1 MFEIFRLLKLEYK
14 EYIILIKSGSF
25 YCGFDEDAIV
35 LNKIFNYKVNQ
46 LKKNL
51 KVGFPVSLIEKNTNI
66 LKRQK
71 INYIVVEDEKI
82 VKREKFKF
90 NNYSKYIENVFDIVS
105 MNARINYIYESLKS
119 MSDKK
124 SIKDK
129 LNRIEEIIHE

>member
-14 EYIILIKSGSF
+14 DYIILIKSGSF
-25 YCGFDEDAIV
+25 YCSFDEDAVV
-35 LNKIFNYKVNQ
+35 LKKVFNYKINQ
-46 LKKNL
+46 LKNNI
-51 KVGFPVSLIEKNTNI
+51 KVGFPISLIEKNTNI
-66 LKRQK
+66 LKKQK
-71 INYIVVEDEKI
+71 INYVIVEDKKV

-90 NNYSKYIENVFDIVS
+90 NNYSKYIESVFDIIS
-105 MNARINYIYESLKS
+105 TNTRINYIYESLKS